1 MTKATRDD
9 REELERLLEGKVVA
23 AADLRKGTVRLTF
36 TDGTRFER
44 AKTFEGEIVATL
56 FAADGGTIATARIW
70 P

>member
-1 MTKATRDD
+1 MTTQED
-9 REELERLLEGKVVA
+9 RTKLEELLAGKVVA
-23 AADLRKGTVRLTF
+23 AADLRQGTVRLTF

-56 FAADGGTIATARIW
+56 FAPGGETVATARLY